1 MIAHEHIDY
10 IIFIGVVIACAD
22 FIFILAR
29 IVIPFLCISIPLDT
43 LCLERCEI
51 SDTITRKGLIGLG
64 KDGI

>member
-10 IIFIGVVIACAD
+10 IIFIGVVVACAD

-51 SDTITRKGLIGLG
+51 MDSIACQRFIGLR
-64 KDGI
+64 KDRI

>member
-43 LCLERCEI
+43 LGLERCEI
-51 SDTITRKGLIGLG
+51 MDSIACKGLIGLG
-64 KDGI
+64 KNGI